1 MYERPSHS
9 DLPGI
14 IITEIPRVVYSRY
27 KYHWLLRVEGWLDI
41 RRSFV
46 LRKTTFFQDGA
57 SGICWRHGEALMA
70 VGRGRSVRDTV
81 PKTLLAMNVIADAGS
96 VLLRIGY
103 RSTHCTLRRYT
114 GFR

>member
-1 MYERPSHS
+1 MYERLSHS

-14 IITEIPRVVYSRY
+14 IITGIPRVVYSRY
-27 KYHWLLRVEGWLDI
+27 KYDWLLRIGRWLDI

-46 LRKTTFFQDGA
+46 LGKTAFFQDGA
-57 SGICWRHGEALMA
+57 SGICRRHGEALMA
-70 VGRGRSVRDTV
+70 VGRSRSVRD
-81 PKTLLAMNVIADAGS
+81 I
-96 VLLRIGY
+96 LRIGY